1 MSVDPIISGCS
12 GPTEKISAFV
22 DYLIQPIAQQQAS
35 YLKDKTDVIN
45 FIERIKLPS
54 SAILV
59 SMDVANLYTNIPQRE
74 GITTV
79 CNAYE
84 GFHQGMLS
92 LILQE
97 NSFQFNGK
105 DYLQTHGTA
114 MGTKMAVA
122 FANIFMAKIEKEIL
136 GQSSIKPI
144 FWKRFIDDVIS
155 AWDTSKNEIEEFL
168 LKANN
173 FHPTIK
179 FTAEISETET
189 TFLYTIVYK
198 GVRFN
203 KDSILDVRT
212 HFKPTETSQNTN
224 FYSCHPPGVTKGFI
238 KEALR
243 LLRTNF
249 SEITFEENMKNF
261 STRLK
266 NRDYPAT
273 TVEKHLSEV
282 NFSDRKKV
290 LEQRNENARKK
301 ILPFVTQYH
310 PALPKLKKILMGKW
324 HLIQNQPYLRN
335 IFKEPPLIS
344 YRKGKSLKD
353 TLVRAKL

>member
-1 MSVDPIISGCS
+1 
-12 GPTEKISAFV
+12 
-22 DYLIQPIAQQQAS
+22 
-35 YLKDKTDVIN
+35 
-45 FIERIKLPS
+45 
-54 SAILV
+54 
-59 SMDVANLYTNIPQRE
+59 
-74 GITTV
+74 
-79 CNAYE
+79 
-84 GFHQGMLS
+84 
-92 LILQE
+92 
-97 NSFQFNGK
+97 
-105 DYLQTHGTA
+105 

-155 AWDTSKNEIEEFL
+155 AWDTSIDKIEDFL
-168 LKANN
+168 QQANN

-189 TFLYTIVYK
+189 TFLDTKVYK

-203 KDSILDVRT
+203 KDSILDVQT
-212 HFKPTETSQNTN
+212 HFKPTETFQYTN

-238 KEALR
+238 KGEALR
-243 LLRTNF
+243 LLRTNS
-249 SEITFEENMKNF
+249 SETTFEENMKNF

-273 TVEKHLSEV
+273 TVEKHLSGV
-282 NFSDRKKV
+282 KFSDRKKA
-290 LEQRNENARKK
+290 LEQRNKNARKK

-310 PALPKLKKILMGKW
+310 PALPNLKKILMGKW
-324 HLIQNQPYLRN
+324 HLIQNRPYLRN
-335 IFKEPPLIS
+335 IFEEPPLIS